1 MKLSPRLKA
10 VSDAVGNCEILAD
23 VGTDHGYVPV
33 YMLEN
38 QLCKK
43 AYASDIREQPLSRAA
58 STIREN
64 GLEDKAFT
72 YLSNGILDIPEDY
85 DALVIAGM
93 GGETIVSILEAK
105 EPPKNAKLVLQPM
118 TEEQTLRRYLYT
130 HGYKIVAEKAVS
142 EPGHVY
148 TVITAVCQP
157 TESFSYRDI
166 LASPAFCS
174 QKNVDAEAYI
184 MKHIRKATRVL
195 EGLKNAAEP
204 RLKTIS
210 ETEKELEELL
220 GILQDVKN

>member
-64 GLEDKAFT
+64 GLEGKAFT

-105 EPPKNAKLVLQPM
+105 APPMNAKLVLQPM
-118 TEEQTLRRYLYT
+118 TEEQTLRQYLYT

-148 TVITAVCQP
+148 TVITAICQP
-157 TESFSYRDI
+157 PESFSYRD
-166 LASPAFCS
+166 
-174 QKNVDAEAYI
+174 D
-184 MKHIRKATRVL
+184 RKSTRL
-195 EGLKNAAEP
+195 N
-204 RLKTIS
+204 S
-210 ETEKELEELL
+210 SH
-220 GILQDVKN
+220 D